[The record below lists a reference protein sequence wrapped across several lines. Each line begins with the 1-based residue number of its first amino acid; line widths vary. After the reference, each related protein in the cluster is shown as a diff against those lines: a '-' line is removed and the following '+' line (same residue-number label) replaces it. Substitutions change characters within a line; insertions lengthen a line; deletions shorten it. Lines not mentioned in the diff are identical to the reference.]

1 MVLLEIKEGK
11 KYALE
16 GANGRTFTTDQY
28 AVLAHGKT
36 TRAFPFV
43 ACSDSPFTE
52 VCRSCTLYMALAD
65 TSTGGIQPM
74 ATGNGS

>member
-1 MVLLEIKEGK
+1 MTLIEIKEGK

-16 GANGRTFTTDQY
+16 GANGRSFTTDQY

-52 VCRSCTLYMALAD
+52 VCHCGTFYMA
-65 TSTGGIQPM
+65 
-74 ATGNGS
+74 